1 MCPSTSSGSAGN
13 SAWIDMD
20 WLAQEIIDSF
30 VVICVFYILLRH
42 NTFKSMTKGYTKK
55 TESGE
60 FHEPALAYGSVNF
73 NVNLPAADISLF
85 TQLAEKMGWTFSQTK
100 KRNNKT
106 SKNEALDGLKEALTE
121 FKAVQNGEAQSR
133 PLEELINEL

>member
-1 MCPSTSSGSAGN
+1 MRPSTSSGSAGN

-42 NTFKSMTKGYTKK
+42 NTFKSMTKGYTQK
-55 TESGE
+55 TESGK